1 LSRTAKVASPWQVTD
16 PTEPWDPSTCLL
28 CRAEFALPGLPV
40 GARCEPEY
48 ANRRRLRSVID
59 LLADGWS
66 LDDLRSHRSLQSRE
80 SQEAV
85 REVEGRWRAAPPP
98 TS

>member
-1 LSRTAKVASPWQVTD
+1 VTNPTD
-16 PTEPWDPSTCLL
+16 PGDPSTCLF

-48 ANRRRLRSVID
+48 ANRSHLRSVID

-66 LDDLRSHRSLQSRE
+66 LDDLRSHRSLQNRE
-80 SQEAV
+80 SQDAV
-85 REVEGRWRAAPPP
+85 REVAGWWRAAPPP
-98 TS
+98 KR

>member
-1 LSRTAKVASPWQVTD
+1 VID
-16 PTEPWDPSTCLL
+16 PSDPWDPSTCLL

-48 ANRRRLRSVID
+48 ANRPHLRSVID

-66 LDDLRSHRSLQSRE
+66 LDDLRSHRSLQNRE
-80 SQEAV
+80 SQDAV
-85 REVEGRWRAAPPP
+85 REVEGWWRAAP
-98 TS
+98 SSKR